1 MHSVRAAERL
11 PPGNRNVIP
20 PTTLLSKIYYV
31 SLTFFYFNLVLS
43 KNSHEIGD
51 LINSELMNRGGVADE
66 DIPKNMIM
74 FYQSFYGLR
83 ANNLSKFAPPEH
95 SV

>member
-51 LINSELMNRGGVADE
+51 LIN
-66 DIPKNMIM
+66 
-74 FYQSFYGLR
+74 
-83 ANNLSKFAPPEH
+83 
-95 SV
+95 